1 MINNKNSNG
10 NANSVV
16 ISVNNVTRQYLGG
29 SFTAVDDISL
39 DLRENEIVTFIGPSG
54 CGKTTV
60 LRMIA
65 GLNTQLKENCLLTRN
80 Q

>member
-1 MINNKNSNG
+1 MIDNQNANG

-54 CGKTTV
+54 CVKTTV

-65 GLNTQLKENCLLTRN
+65 VL
-80 Q
+80 